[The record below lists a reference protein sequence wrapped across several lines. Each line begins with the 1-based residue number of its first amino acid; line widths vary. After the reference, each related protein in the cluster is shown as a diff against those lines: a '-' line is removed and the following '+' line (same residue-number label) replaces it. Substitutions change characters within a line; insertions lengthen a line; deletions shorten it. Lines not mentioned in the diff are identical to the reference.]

1 MRAGKARAPLGDA
14 IPMRAAAKPT
24 RGGWSFLLRSFTE
37 LNPGSF
43 VGYRTDDDVRGRLN
57 IRRSSPEYFRAIG
70 PWPGLVAGL
79 FVAVEKGRGPG
90 HFWGDVQGRGRGG
103 HGVGERGPPPN
114 LRGSGDDRSGS
125 EIEGGGTP
133 AISSTGNW
141 VRPSGAPR
149 RRQIYARQPR
159 PRRREGHPR
168 PSGKVGV
175 AKAGVPLGD
184 VRRRRRLGQPYAI
197 VRGCRFKSE
206 HRMWHC
212 CA

>member
-1 MRAGKARAPLGDA
+1 MVV
-14 IPMRAAAKPT
+14 PT
-24 RGGWSFLLRSFTE
+24 RSFTE

-43 VGYRTDDDVRGRLN
+43 VGYRTDDNVRGRLN

-125 EIEGGGTP
+125 EFEGGGTP
-133 AISSTGNW
+133 AVSSTGNW
-141 VRPSGAPR
+141 GAPLWRGAGAKSTKAAATTAKGGTPAAFAGGRDLLRPGCPLATSR
-149 RRQIYARQPR
+149 RL
-159 PRRREGHPR
+159 RE
-168 PSGKVGV
+168 
-175 AKAGVPLGD
+175 
-184 VRRRRRLGQPYAI
+184 RRLGQPHAN

-212 CA
+212 A

>member
-1 MRAGKARAPLGDA
+1 MVVVV
-14 IPMRAAAKPT
+14 PT
-24 RGGWSFLLRSFTE
+24 RSFTE

-43 VGYRTDDDVRGRLN
+43 VGYRTDDNVRGRLN

-125 EIEGGGTP
+125 ESKEGAP
-133 AISSTGNW
+133 QPYRPQETG
-141 VRPSGAPR
+141 VRPSGAAPPNLRKAAATTAKGGTPAAFAGGRDSIRPGCPLATSR
-149 RRQIYARQPR
+149 RL
-159 PRRREGHPR
+159 RE
-168 PSGKVGV
+168 
-175 AKAGVPLGD
+175 
-184 VRRRRRLGQPYAI
+184 RRLGQPHAN

-212 CA
+212 A